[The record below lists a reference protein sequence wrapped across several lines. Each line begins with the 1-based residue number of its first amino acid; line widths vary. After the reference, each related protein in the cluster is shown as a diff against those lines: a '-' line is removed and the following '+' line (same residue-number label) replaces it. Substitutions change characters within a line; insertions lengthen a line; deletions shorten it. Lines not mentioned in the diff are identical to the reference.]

1 MNTTASSVE
10 ILSKVNNDD
19 YPEIWYEIA
28 DDDHFWFYGRF
39 RAFTNQLI
47 DLKIS
52 LTDPHHCFEIG
63 CGHGVVRRQ
72 MELFT
77 AWTTDGA
84 DINLVPLK
92 MNNTTRGRTMVYDIF
107 DKEPSMKQSYDSIM
121 LFDVIEHIVNP
132 AAFIQAALFHL
143 KPNGFVFINVP
154 AFHLLHTRYDD
165 AVGHYRRY
173 DKSMMQEVFNQCG
186 LETLDLR
193 YWGFSATLLVLLRK
207 LVTPRNLTND
217 EVVRRGFRPPS
228 QFINQIMRKVAQFET
243 RFVRQPPFGTSLIA
257 VARYVQK

>member
-10 ILSKVNNDD
+10 ILSKITEDD
-19 YPEIWYEIA
+19 FPELWYEIGN
-28 DDDHFWFYGRF
+28 DNHFWFDWRF
-39 RAFTNQLI
+39 RAFINQLT
-47 DLKIS
+47 DLNVS
-52 LTDPHHCFEIG
+52 LTKPHYCFEIG

-72 MELFT
+72 IESSTSWF
-77 AWTTDGA
+77 TDGA
-84 DINLVPLK
+84 DINLEALK
-92 MNNTTRGRTMVYDIF
+92 MNNITRGRTMAYDIF
-107 DKEPSMKQSYDSIM
+107 DKKPSMKQFYDSIM
-121 LFDVIEHIVNP
+121 LFDVIEHIKDPVD
-132 AAFIQAALFHL
+132 FIKTALFYL

-154 AFHLLHTRYDD
+154 ALNLLRTRYDD
-165 AVGHYRRY
+165 VVGHHRRY
-173 DKSMMQEVFNQCG
+173 DKSMMQEVFNKCG

-228 QFINQIMRKVAQFET
+228 QFINQIMRKIAQFET